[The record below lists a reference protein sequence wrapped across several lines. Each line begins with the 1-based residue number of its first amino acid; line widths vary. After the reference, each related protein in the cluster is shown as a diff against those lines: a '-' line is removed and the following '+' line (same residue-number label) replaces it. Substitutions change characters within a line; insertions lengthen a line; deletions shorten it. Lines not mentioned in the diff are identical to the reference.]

1 MWPPDRDRRP
11 APPPG
16 YPLRTFRLRPPPV
29 GLSGQSTAP
38 WTAEIAPRLANV
50 VVRMAHLGRHL
61 PSEHHVEFRKAEDK
75 HIVLVDEPDL
85 DGIAEGVR
93 KNRRQLEAAETD

>member
-1 MWPPDRDRRP
+1 
-11 APPPG
+11 
-16 YPLRTFRLRPPPV
+16 
-29 GLSGQSTAP
+29 
-38 WTAEIAPRLANV
+38 
-50 VVRMAHLGRHL
+50 MAHLGRHL

-93 KNRRQLEAAETD
+93 KNRRQLEAAETDPEHHDSRFHVFLLPQMGRIGCLETDYAGEHALILGTSAFFTI